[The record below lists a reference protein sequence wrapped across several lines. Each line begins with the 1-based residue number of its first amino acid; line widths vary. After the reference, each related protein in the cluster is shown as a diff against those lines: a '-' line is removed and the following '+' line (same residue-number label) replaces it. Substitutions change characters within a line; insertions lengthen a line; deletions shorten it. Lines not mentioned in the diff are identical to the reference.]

1 MKLSKSFQQFQSATT
16 KSKSKLGKP
25 KTIKQTVIFSS
36 EKAMKQLSPETVWNM
51 DEKELTN
58 LLDTGSLVSKSKKI
72 RFYAPSFMYYKT
84 SYYCSSPT
92 DFPTISITG
101 NCCALKCKHCG
112 GKVLETMY
120 PATMPE
126 KLLDLCAQLKHNG
139 AVGCLIS
146 GGCLPDGSVPVGKF
160 VDVIVKVKRE
170 LGLTVFVHT
179 GIIDFDTAK
188 KLGNAGVD
196 AALID
201 IIGSD
206 ETIREIYNLNVT
218 VKDYEN
224 SLKALYEAGI
234 VFVPHVIVGLH
245 YGKLKGEF
253 HALKM
258 ISQYK
263 PSALVI
269 IAFMP
274 IHETEMETVEP
285 PKPVDIAK
293 IITVARL
300 MFPQTP
306 LVLGCMRPK
315 GKHRVETDVL
325 AIKAGVDA
333 IAFPEEEA
341 IRFAENQGYGVS
353 FSSFC
358 CSQIYLDI
366 FKK

>member
-1 MKLSKSFQQFQSATT
+1 MVFL
-16 KSKSKLGKP
+16 
-25 KTIKQTVIFSS
+25 
-36 EKAMKQLSPETVWNM
+36 EKAMTQLSPETVWHM
-51 DEKELTN
+51 DEKELIN
-58 LLDTGSLVSKSKKI
+58 LLDTGKLISRSKKI
-72 RFYAPSFMYYKT
+72 HFYAPSFMHYKT
-84 SYYCSSPT
+84 SYYCSSQN
-92 DFPTISITG
+92 DFSTISVTG
-101 NCCALKCKHCG
+101 KGCALNCKHCG

-120 PATMPE
+120 PATTPE
-126 KLLDLCAQLKHNG
+126 KLFDLCAQLKRKG
-139 AVGCLIS
+139 ALGCLIS
-146 GGCLPDGSVPVGKF
+146 GGCLPNGSVPLEKF
-160 VDVIVKVKRE
+160 VDMIGKVKRE

-188 KLGNAGVD
+188 KLGNAGID

-224 SLKALYEAGI
+224 SLKALHEAGI

-253 HALKM
+253 HALEM

-274 IHETEMETVEP
+274 IHETEMETVKP
-285 PKPVDIAK
+285 PKPAGIAK
-293 IITVARL
+293 VITTARL
-300 MFPQTP
+300 MFPQMA

-315 GKHRVETDVL
+315 GKHRVETDIL
-325 AIKAGVDA
+325 ATKAGVDA
-333 IAFPEEEA
+333 IAFPCEEA
-341 IRFAENQGYGVS
+341 MKFAEKQGYS
-353 FSSFC
+353 ITFSSFC
-358 CSQIYLDI
+358 CSKIYSDI
-366 FKK
+366 FDK

>member
-1 MKLSKSFQQFQSATT
+1 
-16 KSKSKLGKP
+16 
-25 KTIKQTVIFSS
+25 
-36 EKAMKQLSPETVWNM
+36 
-51 DEKELTN
+51 
-58 LLDTGSLVSKSKKI
+58 
-72 RFYAPSFMYYKT
+72 MYYKT
-84 SYYCSSPT
+84 SYYCSSQN
-92 DFPTISITG
+92 DFPTISVTG
-101 NCCALKCKHCG
+101 KGCALNCKHCG

-120 PATMPE
+120 PATEPQ
-126 KLLDLCAQLKHNG
+126 KLFDLCTQLKRKG
-139 AVGCLIS
+139 ASGCLIS
-146 GGCLPDGSVPVGKF
+146 GGCLPNGSVPLEKF
-160 VDVIVKVKRE
+160 VDTIEKIKRE

-179 GIIDFDTAK
+179 GIVDFDNAK

-196 AALID
+196 ATLID

-224 SLKALYEAGI
+224 SLKALHEVGI

-253 HALKM
+253 HALKT

-263 PSALVI
+263 PSALVM

-274 IHETEMETVEP
+274 IHKTEMETVAP
-285 PKPVDIAK
+285 PKPADIAK
-293 IITVARL
+293 VITAARL

-315 GKHRVETDVL
+315 GKHREETDIL
-325 AIKAGVDA
+325 AIKAGVNA
-333 IAFPEEEA
+333 IAFPSEEA
-341 IRFAENQGYGVS
+341 IKFAKNQGYSVS

-366 FKK
+366 SKK